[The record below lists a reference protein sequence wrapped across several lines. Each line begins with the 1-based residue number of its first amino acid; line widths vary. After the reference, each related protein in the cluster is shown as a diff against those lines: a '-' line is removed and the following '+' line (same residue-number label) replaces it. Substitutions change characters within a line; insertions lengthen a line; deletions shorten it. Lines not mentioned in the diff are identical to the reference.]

1 MTQPC
6 HTDGK
11 GWQNMELRRLRYFAA
26 VAEELHFRRAAE
38 RLHVAQPAVSEQVRK
53 LEVELGVRLLN
64 RTQRSVS
71 LTPGGA
77 VFLREA
83 RRVLEQAETARLAA
97 RNARDRV
104 TSSLRIGY
112 VPASLPASVPRT
124 LQRLATSM
132 PQLETTLEHGS
143 GAELIE
149 AVRAERLDAAIVPLP
164 APTAGLRITALGE
177 QRALAALPVIHNNA
191 VKSEICLEQVAPD
204 RIVVLPREA
213 NRPFYDA
220 VVAPCHDAGLSPT
233 FVEMPD
239 TQIERVL
246 LAIASGS
253 GMALLPESVAERY
266 AAPGVRF
273 LPLGGDAPR
282 FATGVVT
289 RRDTGHMATGAL
301 LRAIPQAPAVMAPR
315 SPVAAV
321 A

>member
-1 MTQPC
+1 
-6 HTDGK
+6 
-11 GWQNMELRRLRYFAA
+11 MELRHLRYFVA

-53 LEVELGVRLLN
+53 LEEELGVRLLN

-71 LTPGGA
+71 LTPAGA

-83 RRVLEQAETARLAA
+83 RRVLEQAEGARLAA

-112 VPASLPASVPRT
+112 TPASLPASVPRT
-124 LQRLATSM
+124 LQRLAMSM

-164 APTAGLRITALGE
+164 APTAGLRITPLGE
-177 QRALAALPVIHNNA
+177 QRALAAVPVIHDHA
-191 VKSEICLEQVAPD
+191 VRSEICLAQVAPD

-220 VVAPCHDAGLSPT
+220 VVATCHDAGLSPT
-233 FVEMPD
+233 LVEMPD
-239 TQIERVL
+239 VQIERVL
-246 LAIASGS
+246 LAIASGA

-273 LPLGGDAPR
+273 LPLGGDAPC

-289 RRDTGHMATGAL
+289 RRDTEHLPTVAL
-301 LRAIPQAPAVMAPR
+301 LRAVSQARTVIASE